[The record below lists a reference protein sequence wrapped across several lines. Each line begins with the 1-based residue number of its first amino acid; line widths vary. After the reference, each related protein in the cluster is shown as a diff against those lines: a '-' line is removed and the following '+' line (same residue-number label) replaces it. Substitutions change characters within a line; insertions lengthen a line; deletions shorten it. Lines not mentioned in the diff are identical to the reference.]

1 MSPLEDD
8 FLDLGALPP
17 GVRQLLQEGVAL
29 RFAQPS
35 AAEAKFRAAIA
46 LVPEALPAYR
56 CLVKLH
62 HGRQQFGA
70 AYATTLEWLSAAA
83 HQANLPTDW
92 RQWHFVAGHPANHPG
107 LPAALAALAAYAFIQ
122 LQRGNAAEA
131 SEALDH
137 LQRMDPNAVSA
148 SPVAAFQPQTEPV

>member
-1 MSPLEDD
+1 MSPLEED
-8 FLDLGALPP
+8 FLDLGALPSS
-17 GVRQLLQEGVAL
+17 VRLLLQEGVAL

-35 AAEAKFRAAIA
+35 AAEAKFRAALA
-46 LVPEALPAYR
+46 LAPEALPAYR
-56 CLVKLH
+56 WLVKLH
-62 HGRQQFGA
+62 HGRQQFDT
-70 AYATTLEWLSAAA
+70 AYATTLEWLGAAA

-92 RQWHFVAGHPANHPG
+92 RQWYFVAGHPSNHPG

-137 LQRMDPNAVSA
+137 LHRMDPDAASV
-148 SPVAAFQPQTEPV
+148 SPVAVFLPQTDPV